1 MKIKK
6 DSISGKKLPNVLSDP
21 AADFLFY
28 YDATKK
34 QRAAVVDLA
43 ESSFHHSIRRDQ
55 DKDWLQQMCMNVD
68 QRKPEEG
75 VVLIRYLQ
83 KAMAEELEYT
93 VQAVRQLCKTHG
105 ISALLPTRLKI
116 ILINKTRSTPPVRA
130 WIRKQQA
137 VEQEAREQHGGC
149 NKKLLNPPARLGKKL
164 PNPPAETSDKNLSEP
179 EPAEKLQQR
188 VVAVKEA
195 EGKAWAERWI
205 KATAAEVE
213 AELQRQYK
221 LFAR

>member
-1 MKIKK
+1 MKTKK
-6 DSISGKKLPNVLSDP
+6 QDP

-28 YDATKK
+28 NDSTKK

-55 DKDWLQQMCMNVD
+55 DKDWLQQMCANVD
-68 QRKPEEG
+68 QRKPEEA

-83 KAMAEELEYT
+83 KAMADELEYT

-105 ISALLPTRLKI
+105 ISALQPARLKL

-137 VEQEAREQHGGC
+137 VEQEARGDQSNQRPC
-149 NKKLLNPPARLGKKL
+149 VYV
-164 PNPPAETSDKNLSEP
+164 PAEED
-179 EPAEKLQQR
+179 AE
-188 VVAVKEA
+188 EA

-205 KATAAEVE
+205 KATPEEVE
-213 AELQRQYK
+213 AELQHQCK